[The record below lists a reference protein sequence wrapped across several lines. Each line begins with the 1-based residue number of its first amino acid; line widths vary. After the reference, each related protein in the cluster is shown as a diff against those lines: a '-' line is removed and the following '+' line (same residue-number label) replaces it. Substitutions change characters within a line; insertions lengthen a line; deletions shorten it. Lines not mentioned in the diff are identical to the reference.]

1 MAWKRMAKQYLA
13 TGITFGI
20 LLLLHTFVQT
30 GWGDDRAFAG
40 GEISLWDF
48 LRVRYQ
54 TWTSRVLIE
63 AGAKLLASTSDMVW
77 KVLDSLILSLLV
89 WIVADLFGM
98 ECNGTKIRS
107 QIFFLCLFGCL
118 PVFTLNDAGW
128 IATTLNYLWPLTFG
142 LVAMRPLKH
151 WVRGERCPT
160 WEYPVCPV
168 CAVFAANAEQGAALL
183 LGVYLLFGGY
193 LIWKKKRFPA
203 FYFVLLFVIAA
214 SVLFI
219 LTAPGNALRFT
230 VEVNQWFPG
239 YDDLGLPEKL
249 LMGFLD
255 SANYYVSAGGSERT
269 NYLFA
274 LLMGILLAGIWRR
287 RGEAEFSGMAVT
299 AFIPLAFYWGIGQFA
314 NAKIA
319 GDGFPRGGHILGLF
333 GRNRC
338 LPTGAGTFE
347 YLGWISYPWGMVL
360 LQAGVYLG
368 LFLCVGL
375 TIGFLHGRSF
385 ETLLQSVILGSGL
398 FTRVMMGLSPTIYAS
413 GERTSL
419 YCSVAILIVCLRN
432 LEIYWKEWDGCGKP
446 GQKSGKIVLGIYIA
460 ALICVSVWGSKLALQ
475 RQGMLSTYYSSSGMQ
490 CD

>member
-1 MAWKRMAKQYLA
+1 MQDIAWKKQAKEYL
-13 TGITFGI
+13 TMGIIFGI
-20 LLLLHTFVQT
+20 LLLAHVFLQT

-40 GEISLWDF
+40 EEISLWDF

-63 AGAKLLASTSDMVW
+63 AVAKLLASISDTVW
-77 KVLDSLILSLLV
+77 KVLDSLMLSLLV
-89 WIVADLFGM
+89 WITADLFGM
-98 ECNGTKIRS
+98 EGKGTKVRS
-107 QIFFLCLFGCL
+107 QIFFFCLLGCL
-118 PVFTLNDAGW
+118 PVLTLNDAGW

-151 WVRGERCPT
+151 WILGERCPA
-160 WEYPVCPV
+160 WEYAVCPV
-168 CAVFAANAEQGAALL
+168 CAVFAANTEQGAALL
-183 LGVYLLFGGY
+183 LGVYLLYGGY
-193 LIWKKKRFPA
+193 LIWRKKKPSV
-203 FYFVLLFVIAA
+203 FYFILLFLIAA
-214 SVLFI
+214 SVVFI
-219 LTAPGNALRFT
+219 LTAPGNALRFA

-239 YDDLGLPEKL
+239 YDDLNFPQKL

-255 SANYYVSAGGSERT
+255 SVNYYVSAGGSGRT

-274 LLMGILLAGIWRR
+274 LLMGILFAGIWRR
-287 RGEAEFSGMAVT
+287 KWEAEFSGMAVT

-314 NAKIA
+314 NARIA

-368 LFLCVGL
+368 LLFCVSI
-375 TIGFLHGRSF
+375 TIFFLHGKSF
-385 ETLLQSVILGSGL
+385 ETALETVILGSGL
-398 FTRVMMGLSPTIYAS
+398 LTRVMMGFSPTIYAS

-432 LEIYWKEWDGCGKP
+432 LEIYWKEWKECERSKP
-446 GQKSGKIVLGIYIA
+446 GRRSGKIVLGIYIVGV
-460 ALICVSVWGSKLALQ
+460 ICVSVWGSVLAMERQWFLQ
-475 RQGMLSTYYSSSGMQ
+475 
-490 CD
+490 